1 MKDIIGNVFGFLYTL
16 SMGDYIFFI
25 GTFIILLAFLY
36 VLYLMNRDDD
46 MGVLCKN
53 DDITSIESI
62 KETIEREYKPG
73 NIELTDYEKE
83 QEENAIISYEEL
95 IKSKDKY
102 TVSYDDEY
110 KAETDEVCVR
120 KINVDELASNDD
132 KEVSGLQVKLMS
144 YDKEEAFL
152 IALKQ
157 LQQNLSN

>member
-1 MKDIIGNVFGFLYTL
+1 MKDIIGNIFGFLYTL

-25 GTFIILLAFLY
+25 GTFILLLAFLY

-46 MGVLCKN
+46 MGVLYN
-53 DDITSIESI
+53 DNDITSIESI

-102 TVSYDDEY
+102 TVSYDEEY
-110 KAETDEVCVR
+110 KAETEEISVR
-120 KINVDELASNDD
+120 KINVNETG
-132 KEVSGLQVKLMS
+132 KTTEEVNSLQVKLMN

-152 IALKQ
+152 TALKQ

>member
-1 MKDIIGNVFGFLYTL
+1 MKDIIENIFGFLYTL

-25 GTFIILLAFLY
+25 GTFIIVLAFLY

-46 MGVLCKN
+46 MGVLYNN

-73 NIELTDYEKE
+73 NIELTDYENE

-102 TVSYDDEY
+102 VVSYDEEY
-110 KAETDEVCVR
+110 KAETEEISVR
-120 KINVDELASNDD
+120 KINVNNFAGDNEETS
-132 KEVSGLQVKLMS
+132 SLQVKLMS

-152 IALKQ
+152 TALKQ
-157 LQQNLSN
+157 LQQNLTN

>member
-1 MKDIIGNVFGFLYTL
+1 MKDIIENIFGFLYTL

-46 MGVLCKN
+46 MGVLYN
-53 DDITSIESI
+53 SDDITSIESI
-62 KETIEREYKPG
+62 KEIIEREYKPG

-102 TVSYDDEY
+102 AVYYDEEY
-110 KAETDEVCVR
+110 KAETDEISIR
-120 KINVDELASNDD
+120 KISVDEGKVKS
-132 KEVSGLQVKLMS
+132 EETSGLQVKLMS

-152 IALKQ
+152 TALKQ
-157 LQQNLSN
+157 LQQNLTN

>member
-1 MKDIIGNVFGFLYTL
+1 MKDIIENIFGFLYTL

-46 MGVLCKN
+46 MGILYNN

-95 IKSKDKY
+95 IKSKDKHA
-102 TVSYDDEY
+102 VSYDDEY
-110 KAETDEVCVR
+110 KAETDEISIR
-120 KINVDELASNDD
+120 KINVDEVDVKS
-132 KEVSGLQVKLMS
+132 EETSGLQVKLMS

-152 IALKQ
+152 TALKQ
-157 LQQNLSN
+157 LQQNLTN

>member
-1 MKDIIGNVFGFLYTL
+1 MKDIIENIFGFLYTL

-46 MGVLCKN
+46 MGVLYNN

-62 KETIEREYKPG
+62 KETIEREYKAG

-102 TVSYDDEY
+102 TVSYDEEY
-110 KAETDEVCVR
+110 KAETDEISIR
-120 KINVDELASNDD
+120 KINLDEVNV
-132 KEVSGLQVKLMS
+132 KNEETSGLQVKLMS

-152 IALKQ
+152 TALKQ
-157 LQQNLSN
+157 LQQNLTN

>member
-1 MKDIIGNVFGFLYTL
+1 MKDIIGNIFGFLYTL

-36 VLYLMNRDDD
+36 VLYLMNRDED
-46 MGVLCKN
+46 MGVLYTN
-53 DDITSIESI
+53 NDITSIESI

-95 IKSKDKY
+95 IKNKDKY
-102 TVSYDDEY
+102 TVSYDEEY
-110 KAETDEVCVR
+110 KAETEEISVR
-120 KINVDELASNDD
+120 KINVNETG
-132 KEVSGLQVKLMS
+132 KTTEEVSVLQVKLMN